1 MICCVLGEFDAYRLL
16 ADMESPELANRGPP
30 IVEVAYDIQIGMW
43 AYLHL
48 RKDKDKPNFIDS
60 VMGVFMEQA
69 ESISIEELEYTLSA
83 ASYGLENDFEPQIQ
97 KMKTKLLDWQRSE
110 VARKNGVPPVS
121 AQKK

>member
-1 MICCVLGEFDAYRLL
+1 
-16 ADMESPELANRGPP
+16 MENPELVAVRGGAP
-30 IVEVAYDIQIGMW
+30 IVEVAYDIQVGMW

-83 ASYGLENDFEPQIQ
+83 ASHGLENDFEPQIQ
-97 KMKTKLLDWQRSE
+97 KMKTKLLDWQRGE
-110 VARKNGVPPVS
+110 VARKAS
-121 AQKK
+121 AAVLSQRK

>member
-1 MICCVLGEFDAYRLL
+1 
-16 ADMESPELANRGPP
+16 MENPELVAVRGGAP
-30 IVEVAYDIQIGMW
+30 IVEVAYDIQVGMW

-83 ASYGLENDFEPQIQ
+83 ASHGLENDFEPQIQ
-97 KMKTKLLDWQRSE
+97 KMKTKLLDWQRKKIVLKVSE
-110 VARKNGVPPVS
+110 RKEDF
-121 AQKK
+121 